1 MFYFT
6 NCLRFHNKQ
15 PQKYKI
21 LADEY
26 LIARNYNYKLYYNHA
41 DLKKK
46 TFFYRIYSEKI
57 ITFEIF
63 FSLILFCLK
72 FVVEKT

>member
-6 NCLRFHNKQ
+6 NYLRFHNKQ

-41 DLKKK
+41 NLKKK
-46 TFFYRIYSEKI
+46 HFFTEFILRKL
-57 ITFEIF
+57 
-63 FSLILFCLK
+63 SLLK
-72 FVVEKT
+72 FSSH